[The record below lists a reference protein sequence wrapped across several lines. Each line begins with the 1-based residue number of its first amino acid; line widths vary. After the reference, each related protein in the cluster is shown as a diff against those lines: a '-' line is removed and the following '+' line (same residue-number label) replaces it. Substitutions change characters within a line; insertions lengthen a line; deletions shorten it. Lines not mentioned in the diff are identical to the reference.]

1 MELTPCQLTAKKQ
14 LYDYINDYFTD
25 EHSTKNDV
33 CWLQAPTGAGKTFII
48 ARLIDAVCQQHPKTA
63 VIFLTLSQGNL
74 PEQAS
79 DKFDKYNMDTPWK
92 YIMAPSRNKTK
103 AIDDPHDLIAH
114 KKYTW
119 IIGISSLRSNTIILD
134 KGRWDPFVEDL
145 GFQNQNLLL
154 IWDEAHIGDQNQSK
168 INEVITRT
176 KKWFTKNNSKNNFF
190 TLKTTATVPKKNKEK
205 IDNIIYIN
213 DNQAEDDHLIK
224 SEQKLIFEEDATDEN
239 HNFGQLIQKTLE
251 KFKKVKK
258 KYQEKKVNIN
268 PAVLIQVNGTQQK
281 KYEEWD
287 NHLLKIQSIIEKQ
300 NLTWAVYTNR
310 QKKLSPN
317 LRNKKPT
324 LTYLAANDCEVD
336 VIIFI
341 YALATGWDIPRAC
354 FLLQLKE
361 LKSQTLNI
369 QTIGR
374 IKRNPTPG
382 LSNIKNTVF
391 DQYFLYSNFKED
403 QKIFW
408 ERKEKYKNV
417 KIKILKENRQATHKS
432 TPKFRR
438 ALKELL
444 LKKEK
449 QNIEQYAIKV
459 IQKINYNNILRL
471 KIKKT
476 SANITEIHNLLELK
490 QIWDQ
495 YAFNTNKTLKKNIE
509 EEWINSQKNTKIYD
523 WIWYCFFL
531 EEQHESV
538 IKTIKAIWNA
548 NYITNQQQFWDL
560 TTSVKDQ
567 SLKKYILVDRVDK
580 KQPAVELKKQKK
592 YFPYKKCHKHQAESP
607 QMQLPLDSISEE
619 DRWKEWS
626 RVLENWNQKKNLQE
640 LFICKNFLQLNIA
653 YPITGKDKIF
663 HKQHPDILIRFNY
676 QQRSYT
682 LLVEIKSLLPQK
694 FKKYPGMISE
704 DYHKKIKS
712 IEESYPRIS
721 KKLYQEGECGYFF
734 ILDKTE
740 NIYNKQNIT
749 CWFNGKIF
757 YQGNQVQKC
766 FEEIMNINKKCHIQ

>member
-168 INEVITRT
+168 INEVIART
-176 KKWFTKNNSKNNFF
+176 KKWFTKNNSKNKFF
-190 TLKTTATVPKKNKEK
+190 TLKTTATVPKKYKGTE
-205 IDNIIYIN
+205 NIIRIS
-213 DNQAEDDHLIK
+213 DSEAENDHLIK
-224 SEQKLIFEEDATDEN
+224 SKLELIFEKNVADEN
-239 HNFGQLIQKTLE
+239 HTFGQLIQKTLE

-268 PAVLIQVNGTQQK
+268 PAILIQVNGTQQK
-281 KYEEWD
+281 KYQEWD
-287 NHLLKIQSIIEKQ
+287 NNLLKIQSIIEKQ

-310 QKKLSPN
+310 QKNLSPN
-317 LRNKKPT
+317 LRKKKPT
-324 LTYLAANDCEVD
+324 LAYLAANDCEVD

-408 ERKEKYKNV
+408 QRKEDFKDFKISILEDSEWETKKNQ
-417 KIKILKENRQATHKS
+417 E
-432 TPKFRR
+432 KFRK
-438 ALKELL
+438 ALNELYS
-444 LKKEK
+444 KEK
-449 QNIEQYAIKV
+449 QNILQYARGKLQQIS
-459 IQKINYNNILRL
+459 YDNILLQL

-476 SANITEIHNLLELK
+476 SAKNTEINNLLELK
-490 QIWDQ
+490 KIWDE
-495 YAFNTNKTLKKNIE
+495 YAFSTNKKLKKHIE
-509 EEWINSQKNTKIYD
+509 KEWIPQNNQKIYD

-531 EEQHESV
+531 EEINERIVQQ
-538 IKTIKAIWNA
+538 IKDIWNA
-548 NYITNQQQFWDL
+548 KYITNKRRLFKL
-560 TTSVKDQ
+560 PPKVK
-567 SLKKYILVDRVDK
+567 LKEYILVDNSKANKVK
-580 KQPAVELKKQKK
+580 IEKEKQ
-592 YFPYKKCHKHQAESP
+592 YFPYKKFSKDKSESLN
-607 QMQLPLDSISEE
+607 MKLPLDSISEE
-619 DRWKEWS
+619 DRWKAWS
-626 RVLENWNQKKNLQE
+626 RELENQKKNKGLEE
-640 LFICKNFLQLNIA
+640 LFICKNFRQLNIA
-653 YPITGKDKIF
+653 YSIIGEKNTS
-663 HKQHPDILIRFNY
+663 HKQHPDIIIRFNY
-676 QQRSYT
+676 QQKAYT
-682 LLVEIKSLLPQK
+682 LLVEIKSLTSGSKHHIDPK
-694 FKKYPGMISE
+694 RYRGTIESIKK
-704 DYHKKIKS
+704 
-712 IEESYPRIS
+712 SYPQLS
-721 KKLYQEGECGYFF
+721 KSMYEKGESGYFF

-740 NIYNKQNIT
+740 VTGKKNIT
-749 CWFNGKIF
+749 CWFNGKTL
-757 YQGNQVQKC
+757 YKGDQVQEC
-766 FEEIMNINKKCHIQ
+766 FSKIMNINKQCLIQ